1 MNYLS
6 HLYLSGN
13 NRDILIGNFIADA
26 VKGNK
31 FNNYPDGI
39 KKGILLH
46 RHIDTFTDTHPI
58 SKRSMKRLHP
68 RYRHFKGVIMDIIYD
83 HFLAKNWSDY
93 CSTPLEVYAEKTYQ
107 FLQSKSSIFPERII
121 PVLTHMTNH
130 NWLVTYKSVEG
141 IEHVLNGMNS
151 RTKGIS
157 QMNLAI
163 EDLKENYNEFE
174 QDFFEFFA
182 ELEQFN
188 KTKTLELLSQ

>member
-6 HLYLSGN
+6 HLYLSGD

-31 FNNYPDGI
+31 FNNYPEGI

-46 RHIDTFTDTHPI
+46 RYIDTFTDTHAI

-68 RYRHFKGVIMDIIYD
+68 RYRHYKGVILDIFYD

-93 CSTPLEVYAEKTYQ
+93 SSMPLEEYAQSAYD
-107 FLQSKSSIFPERII
+107 FLYENSDIFPERMLPI
-121 PVLTHMTNH
+121 LKHMTNH
-130 NWLVTYKSVEG
+130 NWLVTYRSLQG
-141 IEHVLNGMNS
+141 IERVLNGMNS
-151 RTKGIS
+151 RTQGKS

-163 EDLKENYNEFE
+163 EDLKEHYKDFE
-174 QDFFEFFA
+174 NDFFEFFT
-182 ELEQFN
+182 ELEN
-188 KTKTLELLSQ
+188 YTKTKTIELLS